1 MKVSELVEWLVK
13 CSDADAAD
21 CENCPY
27 NRDPYEDGCGKLMS
41 DAAALL
47 RVFAPGEANVEDHV

>member
-1 MKVSELVEWLVK
+1 MKVNELVEWLVK
-13 CSDADAAD
+13 CSTADAAD
-21 CENCPY
+21 CENFPY
-27 NRDPYEDGCGKLMS
+27 SRGSYEESCGKLMS